1 MDFDQS
7 CDPDA
12 HDQGR
17 YMRTGAGFCDDCDD
31 VHQMGRMQCASC
43 RSAIPYNDIFY
54 GNAGQECHRSDFWCA
69 DCWYAI
75 EDSDPEEWEDEED
88 EPPARPALLGP
99 GVTFRGILRDESDA
113 AARNQR
119 DLGRLRAAFPG
130 YCCHNLLYRHVLGR
144 GTGCTAQLQQ
154 NEENEVGC
162 YSGGRFRDHDVPD
175 DFSDTEL
182 ESRP

>member
-1 MDFDQS
+1 MDFVQS
-7 CDPDA
+7 GDPDA
-12 HDQGR
+12 NDQGR

-54 GNAGQECHRSDFWCA
+54 GNAGQECHRSDFWCTA
-69 DCWYAI
+69 CWYAI
-75 EDSDPEEWEDEED
+75 EDSDPEEWEYEED

-99 GVTFRGILRDESDA
+99 GVTFRGLHRDESEA

-162 YSGGRFRDHDVPD
+162 YSGGRFREHDVPD